1 MLPLTGPLANSAKDN
16 QDGFNMA
23 LAAMNGTVAGQP
35 IQAVFA
41 DDHNQAD
48 VGLTQTK
55 QLVENEKVQLLAGY
69 SPTPVCYAAAP
80 YAKEAGIA
88 MIITGNCGGQQLT
101 IDPKLASPIV
111 VRLTQNV
118 PVALDPLADWAYKQ
132 GYRKALMVVSDYGG
146 GLETGDAFAS
156 AYVKRGGSIVQE
168 LYPPQGA
175 SDYGPYLAQLS
186 QGGNVLFTFLQ
197 GVDGMHFLDQLNN
210 YGGQRK
216 LPTLDGFGTA
226 TSGPNRAQLK
236 DKAVGVV
243 ADSLYS
249 TAFDSPENKALV
261 KAFADKY
268 PGRLLSSDVAQGY
281 SGAQIIADAIKK
293 VDGNVDDRQKFLD
306 ALYNVDAQTAKG
318 EVTLDADHDVVENI
332 YLFQIVKNGDSYE
345 QKLLQT
351 YPSVSKTWD
360 RSADDVKRFPWGKL
374 KGKWVGMTADKLAQM

>member
-1 MLPLTGPLANSAKDN
+1 ML
-16 QDGFNMA
+16 
-23 LAAMNGTVAGQP
+23 
-35 IQAVFA
+35 
-41 DDHNQAD
+41 
-48 VGLTQTK
+48 
-55 QLVENEKVQLLAGY
+55 
-69 SPTPVCYAAAP
+69 
-80 YAKEAGIA
+80 
-88 MIITGNCGGQQLT
+88 
-101 IDPKLASPIV
+101 
-111 VRLTQNV
+111 
-118 PVALDPLADWAYKQ
+118 
-132 GYRKALMVVSDYGG
+132 
-146 GLETGDAFAS
+146 FAS

-186 QGGNVLFTFLQ
+186 QGGNVLFTFLP